1 MDLQLIFLISIGI
14 VLSSL
19 IMSGCYYLVV
29 KIKKYFRKQK
39 KTTTNLNMIYKIM
52 RPRKMPVAFLEKI
65 ENTDI
70 SLCEVLDY
78 LEVRN
83 SFIQG

>member
-14 VLSSL
+14 ILSSL

-29 KIKKYFRKQK
+29 KIKKHYIEPK
-39 KTTTNLNMIYKIM
+39 KATTNANMMYKIM

-70 SLCEVLDY
+70 SLCEVLDC

-83 SFIQG
+83 SFI